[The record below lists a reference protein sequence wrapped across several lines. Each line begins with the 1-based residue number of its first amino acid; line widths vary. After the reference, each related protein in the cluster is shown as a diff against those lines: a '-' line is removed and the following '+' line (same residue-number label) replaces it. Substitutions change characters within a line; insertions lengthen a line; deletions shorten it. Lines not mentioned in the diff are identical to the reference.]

1 MCIELYFTSV
11 LFIVII
17 PPSPGIVPKCLTL
30 NSSDTS
36 KVKQTEPE
44 NMPIGTPTEGH
55 TEA

>member
-1 MCIELYFTSV
+1 MSI

-17 PPSPGIVPKCLTL
+17 PPEPRSVPKCLIL

-44 NMPIGTPTEGH
+44 NMPIGTPIEEH

>member
-1 MCIELYFTSV
+1 MRIEFDFMSL

-17 PPSPGIVPKCLTL
+17 PPVPRVAPKYLIL

-44 NMPIGTPTEGH
+44 NMPIGTPIEGH